1 MRDTYDRYVSRRP
14 MDVKSMVEKK
24 LSMGVSSRNA
34 HRQVMS
40 EILDRLNSIRPSAL
54 PDSWDCDAL
63 PLPRKDE
70 IQTPQWGSESK
81 RVLKRECGASG
92 DKLIGSIAAAK
103 REELVTISVC
113 RDSGGGEKKEAV
125 RAALCAKPS
134 SEEKEDILTDLDEV
148 RFKGPSYLDPL
159 RMRLADRLGEQ
170 TREIKRLVHK
180 AKDVMHSN
188 LPRKDPF
195 TQESPFRHWSRESH
209 YCAQV
214 IDRWYSE
221 WKRSPKDKKVKPAMQ
236 LDSWLRKLQEANDH
250 CFTEYLRGMG
260 LKIDKVLRF
269 DKKWSNRALMEM
281 LGEENKSPGT
291 GEFVY
296 PGLPLIRDPKIAFG
310 IYMAKKGFTVVDPR
324 TNDSVTMEFQ
334 KRVEKKRISKISV
347 KQKRFFRDILRALL
361 PREDDYSNCKSF
373 PNSGKACLEGS
384 MSQGGKRSV
393 LAHFNSDR
401 NNEEFEEMK
410 DCVRAD
416 TIFTGGKFRTVTIS
430 SILASEWS
438 FINDLVFSR
447 LRRCKWLVA
456 GRSVAEWVMQ
466 FRRYGF
472 KEGLPFVSGDL
483 AAATDNFDPWFAE
496 EMIRVVAKRVGFDP
510 RPLYK
515 WITRAKVFWDDADGN
530 RHTFNQQWGQF
541 MGSDFSFPA
550 LCLVSAMIGFQMK
563 GFIDH
568 YPYHLNT
575 HKRLPIM
582 NWIVFQTCLFGVNGD
597 DFAAQ
602 QKRGESWQKSVE
614 FTGGVPE
621 PTKSPFSMDYF
632 TINSQLWSVK
642 EWRDVGTVLPA
653 MLKNLSNGVHPGTF
667 ENWANLV
674 SATPNHDPFGLS
686 QLFLPEMPIAIGG
699 QASPSSKPRSRKE
712 WHTFLKRFFLA
723 IQSVPTE
730 SYSQS
735 TLKCW
740 FADSTSTV
748 GSTVIRKG
756 FIKANEPMNVPAIS
770 GWARRSEVKTLGIYR
785 YGSAGAVKWTVPE
798 LEKGYKK
805 SKWQRIGDAAGFF
818 ANNMFDRREA
828 LWTKLDAMKQNERA
842 GLQWVSD
849 YRPSQSEIED
859 GVYLKMSLHSDNEPP
874 LKIIRRIAFD
884 DGHIETLLK
893 KEREEGKRRDNEV
906 PLDGLTDL
914 QVEALYLESR
924 DGKDVVEERVERVVM
939 TGRIGEDP
947 KTAKR
952 VTVVRREKSSADK
965 LKSATMR
972 VIRDLLNKDEFRTEM
987 TTEKAIEVNE
997 TKTTTEK
1004 AVKVKNKAPK
1014 IPRVKVRLSFEDDCD
1029 DAPMLE
1035 L

>member
-1 MRDTYDRYVSRRP
+1 MRVKTDLVLSRRLEQTKNVLRSKVSRGVPVRNAMRSLRTSM
-14 MDVKSMVEKK
+14 MDVVRGLE
-24 LSMGVSSRNA
+24 
-34 HRQVMS
+34 MS
-40 EILDRLNSIRPSAL
+40 AN
-54 PDSWDCDAL
+54 PDSWDSDAL
-63 PLPRKDE
+63 PLLRKDE
-70 IQTPQWGSESK
+70 IQVPQWGPESK
-81 RVLKRECGASG
+81 RMCGASG
-92 DKLIGSIAAAK
+92 DKLVGSIAAAK
-103 REELVTISVC
+103 REELATISVC
-113 RDSGGGEKKEAV
+113 RDSGGGKKNDGNV
-125 RAALCAKPS
+125 RAALSAKHTV
-134 SEEKEDILTDLDEV
+134 EEESDVLNDLDEV

-209 YCAQV
+209 YCAQI

-221 WKRSPKDKKVKPAMQ
+221 WKRSPKDKKMKPAMQ
-236 LDSWLRKLQEANDH
+236 IDSWLRKLQIANDH

-269 DKKWSNRALMEM
+269 DKKWSNKALMEM
-281 LGEENKSPGT
+281 LGEENKSVGT

-296 PGLPLIRDPKIAFG
+296 PGLPVIKDPKIAFG

-324 TNDSVTMEFQ
+324 TNDSVTKEFQ
-334 KRVEKKRISKISV
+334 RRVERKRISKISD
-347 KQKRFFRDILRALL
+347 KQKRFFRDILRVLL
-361 PREDDYSNCKSF
+361 PRDDDYKNVKSF

-393 LAHFNSDR
+393 LAHLNSDR
-401 NNEEFEEMK
+401 NNEEYEEMK

-447 LRRCKWLVA
+447 LRKCKWLVA
-456 GRSVAEWVMQ
+456 GRSVAEWVTQ

-496 EMIRVVAKRVGFDP
+496 EMIRVVSRRVGFDP

-515 WITRAKVFWDDADGN
+515 WITRAKVFWDDSDGN
-530 RHTFNQQWGQF
+530 RHVFNQQWGQF

-550 LCLVSAMIGFQMK
+550 LCLVSAMIGFEMK
-563 GFIDH
+563 GFIEH
-568 YPYHLNT
+568 YPYHLNR
-575 HKRLPIM
+575 HQRLPM
-582 NWIVFQTCLFGVNGD
+582 MKWIVFQTCLFGVNGD

-621 PTKSPFSMDYF
+621 PTKSPYSMDYF

-699 QASPSSKPRSRKE
+699 QASPSSKPRNRQE
-712 WHTFLKRFFLA
+712 WQTFLKRFFLA

-730 SYSQS
+730 SFSQT

-748 GSTVIRKG
+748 GSTIIRKG

-770 GWARRSEVKTLGIYR
+770 GWVRKSEVKTLGIYR

-805 SKWQRIGDAAGFF
+805 SKWERIGDAAGFF

-828 LWTKLDAMKQNERA
+828 LWLKLDALKQNERN
-842 GLQWVSD
+842 GFQWVSD
-849 YRPSQSEIED
+849 YRPSQAEIED
-859 GVYLKMSLHSDNEPP
+859 GVLLHMSHQSDNEPP

-884 DGHIETLLK
+884 DGHIEELLR
-893 KEREEGKRRDNEV
+893 KEKAKRNRDNEV
-906 PLDGLTDL
+906 PLEGLTEL
-914 QVEALYLESR
+914 QVEALYLQSR
-924 DGKDVVEERVERVVM
+924 EGKDVVTSEEVKKVM
-939 TGRIGEDP
+939 TGRVDEQP
-947 KTAKR
+947 KEVKR
-952 VTVVRREKSSADK
+952 MITVRKEKSTADK
-965 LKSATMR
+965 LRDATVR
-972 VIRDLLNKDEFRTEM
+972 VLKDLLNKDEFKTKT
-987 TTEKAIEVNE
+987 TTEKAIEV
-997 TKTTTEK
+997 
-1004 AVKVKNKAPK
+1004 KNKAPWIPK
-1014 IPRVKVRLSFEDDCD
+1014 IKLSFEDDCD
-1029 DAPMLE
+1029 DAPIPKLP
-1035 L
+1035 LKRCF